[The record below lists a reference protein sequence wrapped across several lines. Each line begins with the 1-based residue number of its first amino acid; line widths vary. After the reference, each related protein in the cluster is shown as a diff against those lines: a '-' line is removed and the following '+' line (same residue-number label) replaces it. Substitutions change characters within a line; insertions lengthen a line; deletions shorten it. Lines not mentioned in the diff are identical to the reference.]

1 MAKKSTEYKAEYAR
15 KHYTRIEFTIP
26 KGAKPLLD
34 EAAAAA
40 GEKTT
45 EYVKK
50 AVMQRMGL
58 AAWPVHDGDGAE
70 DGSEAES

>member
-15 KHYTRIEFTIP
+15 RHYTRIEFTIP

-34 EAAAAA
+34 EAAATA

-58 AAWPVHDGDGAE
+58 EAWPVLDDDGEAD
-70 DGSEAES
+70 SSKAES

>member
-40 GEKTT
+40 
-45 EYVKK
+45 
-50 AVMQRMGL
+50 
-58 AAWPVHDGDGAE
+58 
-70 DGSEAES
+70 